1 MAVSTGKE
9 YRLAEL
15 RDPTSGRMLLADT
28 SAAASVGAVRG
39 LEDLRKAAE
48 EIREKVTGI
57 ILNPG
62 QCERQAGLLGGRG
75 NAVSLVRVDWT
86 NVFRGADF
94 AVPMETPSH
103 IKLASGEDV
112 LEMGGCAAVA
122 FFLLGFDDD
131 FEAQNIVFM
140 TDLLRECAR
149 IGVPVV
155 ADVRPVGPKI
165 TEANFKESAPL
176 AVSFMQEGGADVI
189 AIPYPGDD
197 VFRLIMEFATVPI
210 LVRETSPQAIE
221 TAIKLGAS
229 GVVLPEEI
237 FAITNFADEIDTI
250 MKLVI

>member
-15 RDPTSGRMLLADT
+15 RDPASGRMLLADT
-28 SAAASVGAVRG
+28 SAAASIGAVRG

-48 EIREKVTGI
+48 ETREKVTGI

-62 QCERQAGLLGGRG
+62 QCERLAGLLGGRG
-75 NAVSLVRVDWT
+75 NAVSVVRVDWT

-112 LEMGGCAAVA
+112 LEMGGCAAMA

-149 IGVPVV
+149 IGVPVA
-155 ADVRPVGPKI
+155 ADVRPAGPKI
-165 TEANFKESAPL
+165 TEANFRESVPL

-189 AIPYPGDD
+189 VVPFPGED
-197 VFRLIMEFATVPI
+197 VFKMIMEFATVPI
-210 LVRETSPQAIE
+210 LVRETNLQIIE
-221 TAIKLGAS
+221 TSVKLGAS

-237 FAITNFADEIDTI
+237 FTKESFLDEIDTI
-250 MKLVI
+250 KKLVV